1 MYVVPLLSTSSFLVP
16 PQASPCQSDVEA
28 TLTPLAGVMG
38 AGLLCFGAVI
48 CSPTIMSM
56 RMIAVRTV
64 NSMSFRL
71 DRFGLDSV
79 VRMGRVDPR
88 PFLPSHKDHA
98 SLAG

>member
-1 MYVVPLLSTSSFLVP
+1 MYVVPLLSTASFLVP

-28 TLTPLAGVMG
+28 TLTPLAGAIG

-64 NSMSFRL
+64 NSMSFGL
-71 DRFGLDSV
+71 DRFGPASV
-79 VRMGRVDPR
+79 VRMVR
-88 PFLPSHKDHA
+88 LA
-98 SLAG
+98 TSLLAVLC

>member
-56 RMIAVRTV
+56 RMVAVRIV
-64 NSMSFRL
+64 NVMSFRL
-71 DRFGLDSV
+71 DRFGRASV
-79 VRMGRVDPR
+79 VRTVRLLTSL
-88 PFLPSHKDHA
+88 LPV
-98 SLAG
+98 LC